1 MCLKKTAREVYGDP
15 APKPPRFSHPH
26 SSSVTESQGGEA
38 LPSCGVHQGC
48 TAVEADT
55 DAQCDPD
62 KSILCRCC
70 PNFPIC

>member
-15 APKPPRFSHPH
+15 APKPPQFSHPH